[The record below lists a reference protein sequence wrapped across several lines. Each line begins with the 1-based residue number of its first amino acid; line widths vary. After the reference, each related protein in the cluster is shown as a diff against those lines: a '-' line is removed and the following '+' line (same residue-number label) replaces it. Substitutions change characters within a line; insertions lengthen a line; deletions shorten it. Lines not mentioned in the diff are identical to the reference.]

1 MTLNMGIRGLTSY
14 VDSISSL
21 WREIE
26 LQNTEVI
33 VDGNALYHHLY
44 TSSKLDYQSGGQYE
58 GFHDITVSFFNSL
71 KSNNVEAFVL
81 LDGALD
87 PSERKLA
94 TDVKRAKKRILDADR
109 LTSAPNDLDGVR
121 PLLARQTF
129 VQTMTEFGVK
139 FAVCDW

>member
-1 MTLNMGIRGLTSY
+1 MALNMGIRGLTSY

-71 KSNNVEAFVL
+71 KSNSVEAFVL

-94 TDVKRAKKRILDADR
+94 TNVKRAKKRILDADR

-121 PLLARQTF
+121 PLLARRTF